1 MLAQVTKKVKN
12 FIQNIEIVSPKDYNR
27 FFNNIAFDMGI
38 EISEFNCDMSDT
50 IDKHRDTLEEN
61 TSLAINAI
69 NAHDI
74 KALEL
79 VNDNM
84 RKLKEEII
92 ELKEL
97 VYKDELTQVY
107 NRKYI
112 TDNILNGEHF
122 KIDGL
127 MVILDMNNL
136 KKINDTIGHVAG
148 DKAILYLSKELKKLT
163 EHTIRYGGDEFLLF
177 FEEEN
182 IEKCFLKLHNLRE
195 KISTKKFLFK
205 GQEFNINFAFAVIA
219 IDSSKKFKDT
229 LEIVDSEMYKDKER
243 VKKSTVNHI

>member
-1 MLAQVTKKVKN
+1 MLAKVTKKVKN
-12 FIQNIEIVSPKDYNR
+12 FIQNLEVVSPKDYNKY
-27 FFNNIAFDMGI
+27 FNDIAFDMGI
-38 EISEFNCDMSDT
+38 ETSEFDCDMSNA

-69 NAHDI
+69 NTRDV

-84 RKLKEEII
+84 SKLKKEII

-112 TDNILNGEHF
+112 TDNILSGDYF
-122 KIDGL
+122 KINGL

-148 DKAILYLSKELKKLT
+148 DKAIIYLSKELKNLT
-163 EHTIRYGGDEFLLF
+163 ENTIRFGGDEFLLF
-177 FEEEN
+177 FDDIDLED
-182 IEKCFLKLHNLRE
+182 CFLKLHKLRE
-195 KISTKKFLFK
+195 KISTKIFRFK
-205 GQEFNINFAFAVIA
+205 GVEFNISFAFAAIA
-219 IDSSKKFKDT
+219 IDPSKKFKET
-229 LEIVDSEMYKDKER
+229 LEIVDNEMYKDKER
-243 VKKSTVNHI
+243 VKNMLNK